1 MVLWK
6 TDQRIMTVKSKQRF
20 LTEFEVS
27 KDINITW
34 VILDTTGEKLNLNYI
49 VNQIVLSMLI
59 ALWLCNKLL
68 FFPSEEYIAENLAV
82 KYLQLFFKQLRPS
95 GEDQYLQIGDNKY
108 HKMLTTGESK
118 GKYMFSS
125 INFSVYLKFSKMK
138 Y

>member
-34 VILDTTGEKLNLNYI
+34 VILDTIGEKWNLNYI

-68 FFPSEEYIAENLAV
+68 FFSL
-82 KYLQLFFKQLRPS
+82 
-95 GEDQYLQIGDNKY
+95 
-108 HKMLTTGESK
+108 
-118 GKYMFSS
+118 
-125 INFSVYLKFSKMK
+125 
-138 Y
+138 